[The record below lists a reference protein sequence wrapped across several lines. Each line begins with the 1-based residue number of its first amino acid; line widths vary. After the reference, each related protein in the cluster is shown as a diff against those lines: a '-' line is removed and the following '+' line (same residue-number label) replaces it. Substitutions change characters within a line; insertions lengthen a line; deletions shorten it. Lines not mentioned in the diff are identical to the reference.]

1 MDVFWEEW
9 KSPSM
14 LKWVQILSGLETLWD
29 LPGKGRVEGRWE
41 SITSSE
47 PERVRCG
54 QRGDGHGELGQS
66 FFFFF
71 FFAYLRVYN
80 FPSERRVNQN
90 NLVLLL
96 PLAWS
101 ARLIHI
107 GSASSHSSTTT
118 PAVWRWQ
125 DASSGRMPS
134 SNLLWR
140 AVLWWQRGHV
150 AAAPPS
156 AAPSALCE
164 VPPVPLPRLEDDRDA
179 ARRPCLCAP
188 DKSARGSSAHL
199 NYPKKAVNTIGWC
212 GYNGSFS
219 TCCPWGFCWKE
230 KKKERRRSN
239 NPVAENRC
247 KAKFSQNHREVKTVK
262 IVKMNKKLL
271 NKTCPN
277 AKWMEWIRGEI
288 SNLKNQ
294 NRNAWL
300 GLGEDHILTGGGP
313 RSCCRHLVVSV
324 RTQQG
329 EISRGFRLINT

>member
-1 MDVFWEEW
+1 MHA
-9 KSPSM
+9 
-14 LKWVQILSGLETLWD
+14 WVPRRSSETERQLLSVGGAGWGSLVRDQDQFPPDGRIL
-29 LPGKGRVEGRWE
+29 GRVEESEHAEVSTNPLWPWNIVGSPRKRKGGRTLGINYIQWTRE
-41 SITSSE
+41 SKVWTK
-47 PERVRCG
+47 RWWA
-54 QRGDGHGELGQS
+54 RGAWPI
-66 FFFFF
+66 FFLFFF

-230 KKKERRRSN
+230 KKKR
-239 NPVAENRC
+239 
-247 KAKFSQNHREVKTVK
+247 
-262 IVKMNKKLL
+262 KK
-271 NKTCPN
+271 K
-277 AKWMEWIRGEI
+277 K
-288 SNLKNQ
+288 
-294 NRNAWL
+294 
-300 GLGEDHILTGGGP
+300 
-313 RSCCRHLVVSV
+313 
-324 RTQQG
+324 
-329 EISRGFRLINT
+329 

>member
-1 MDVFWEEW
+1 MYGYKIQTVRRNPEKERRLLHVGGAGWGSLARDAWSGCRPDTSRW
-9 KSPSM
+9 MYSGKSGRLGACWSEYKSSLA
-14 LKWVQILSGLETLWD
+14 LKTLWD
-29 LPGKGRVEGRWE
+29 LSGKGRMEGRRE

-66 FFFFF
+66 FF

-156 AAPSALCE
+156 AAPSALRE
-164 VPPVPLPRLEDDRDA
+164 VPPVPLPRPEDNRDA
-179 ARRPCLCAP
+179 ARWPCSCAP
-188 DKSARGSSAHL
+188 NKSVRGFSAHL
-199 NYPKKAVNTIGWC
+199 NYPPSPEEGCQHYWLVWIQWFLQYVLPLGILLKR
-212 GYNGSFS
+212 
-219 TCCPWGFCWKE
+219 
-230 KKKERRRSN
+230 KKK
-239 NPVAENRC
+239 
-247 KAKFSQNHREVKTVK
+247 
-262 IVKMNKKLL
+262 KK
-271 NKTCPN
+271 K
-277 AKWMEWIRGEI
+277 
-288 SNLKNQ
+288 
-294 NRNAWL
+294 
-300 GLGEDHILTGGGP
+300 
-313 RSCCRHLVVSV
+313 
-324 RTQQG
+324 
-329 EISRGFRLINT
+329 